1 MGSEKVST
9 RSTVGRSLVWLV
21 LVACASSAAL
31 AEDVEK
37 KFRIGFGVG
46 GYNTTDDIS
55 SDAANVLQLV
65 DDNQVFSR
73 VFIDPRDD
81 SAVFGNLG
89 INSGT
94 VATLS
99 AQYALTKIFLIEA
112 SVGYG
117 KYDVGDAEI
126 QAQYGL
132 IDIPDMEEF
141 NFEWYR
147 IPVGQMER
155 VPLQFTA
162 LARFRP
168 RASFNPYVGAGV
180 GYSFIGFEPS
190 DEFNQLSLNL
200 DSSLGG
206 QSRLTE
212 ATWGGASLSA
222 PSANAIGP
230 LTGATVDARDT
241 FEWHLAGGAELSFKR
256 RWSVYVDLRWVF
268 GSRSMEIGFNGS
280 DYLGI
285 AVPQLTDFE
294 SSPVATAIFGA
305 IQVTTGGLIDGGSL
319 QVRPKQGEPPETDC
333 VETPQNCETF
343 FDPTQPDGVP
353 DTGYYY
359 AQGGSVDYGGVS
371 MQFGVRYTF

>member
-1 MGSEKVST
+1 
-9 RSTVGRSLVWLV
+9 LAWLV
-21 LVACASSAAL
+21 LIACASSAAL

-180 GYSFIGFEPS
+180 GYAFIGFEPS

-222 PSANAIGP
+222 PSADAIGP

-359 AQGGSVDYGGVS
+359 AQGGSVNYGGVS